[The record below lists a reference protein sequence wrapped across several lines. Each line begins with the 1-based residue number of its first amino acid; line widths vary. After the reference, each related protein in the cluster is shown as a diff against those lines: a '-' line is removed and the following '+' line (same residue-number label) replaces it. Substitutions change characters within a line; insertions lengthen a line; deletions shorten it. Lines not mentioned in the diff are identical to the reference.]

1 MKRCATAFLFIFGG
15 VLTILAQPR
24 SINEEKF
31 IEIGGI
37 EQWVTIQGDD
47 ISKPVVLL
55 LHGGPGNAISAY
67 ADAVYGY
74 WKKDFILVNWDQRG
88 AARTYGRN
96 APTEVSEAF
105 YIENPITVA
114 EMTADGIALTEYL
127 TKQLEKQKITII
139 GTSWGS
145 ILGVTMAL
153 ERPDLY
159 DAYIG
164 NSQYVSFPGNLIN
177 AYEQVYQMAKN
188 SKDTLAVKTLRTLGV
203 PPYDNAKNSGQLL
216 RIVKKYERKNS
227 VAPPNAWSKPAPLYD
242 NEIDSKNRY
251 DGDDYS
257 FINAVGHKML
267 GIKPMLAEIDLTKKN
282 REFKIPVYFVQ
293 GGEDIL
299 TSKEINKPYFDQ
311 IKATKK
317 EYFLLPNAGHGQN
330 QAVVDKIY
338 EILNRIYPK
347 E

>member
-1 MKRCATAFLFIFGG
+1 MIRHSATFLFVFVG
-15 VLTILAQPR
+15 VVSMLAQPR

-31 IEIGGI
+31 VEIGGI
-37 EQWVTIQGDD
+37 EQWVTIKGDD
-47 ISKPVVLL
+47 ISKPAVLL

-67 ADAVYGY
+67 ADTVYSS

-96 APTEVSEAF
+96 APAEVTEDF

-114 EMTADGIALTEYL
+114 EMTADAIALTEYL
-127 TKQLEKQKITII
+127 TKHLEKQKITII

-145 ILGVTMAL
+145 ILGVTMASQ
-153 ERPDLY
+153 RPDLY

-164 NSQYVSFPGNLIN
+164 NSQFVSFPGNLTN
-177 AYEQVYQMAKN
+177 AYRSAYQMAK
-188 SKDTLAVKTLRTLGV
+188 SGKDTLTMKTLRTLGR
-203 PPYDNAKNSGQLL
+203 PPYGNARHSGQLL

-227 VAPPNAWSKPAPLYD
+227 IAPPDTWSKPAPPYD

-257 FINAVGHKML
+257 FINAVGHKAL
-267 GIKPMLAEIDLTKKN
+267 GIKPMLAEIDLTKN
-282 REFKIPVYFVQ
+282 NLEFKIPVYFVQ
-293 GGEDIL
+293 GEEDIL
-299 TSKEINKPYFDQ
+299 TSKEVTKPYFDK

-330 QAVVDKIY
+330 QAVVAKEH
-338 EILNRIYPK
+338 EILKSIHSK
-347 E
+347 K